1 VEKFSDDPARIIRIL
16 DDLEAEGFIT
26 RTGSVFTIASR

>member
-26 RTGSVFTIASR
+26 RTGSLFAIASR